1 MGLVSEGFPTVTSE
15 ERKTELKELIDCSDP
30 KDLDVFT
37 VHYNGVSAKER
48 IDRDDEV
55 YALKMIDEICD
66 RIISRCH
73 HRIRRMKNRNF
84 TLIMVRHA
92 E

>member
-1 MGLVSEGFPTVTSE
+1 MTSE
-15 ERKTELKELIDCSDP
+15 ERKIELTKLIDCSDP
-30 KDLDVFT
+30 KDLDAFT

-73 HRIRRMKNRNF
+73 YRIRRIKNRNF
-84 TLIMVRHA
+84 TLIMVRHS

>member
-1 MGLVSEGFPTVTSE
+1 MTSE
-15 ERKTELKELIDCSDP
+15 ERKIELTKLIDCSDP
-30 KDLDVFT
+30 KDLDAFT

-66 RIISRCH
+66 RIISRCLNP
-73 HRIRRMKNRNF
+73 K
-84 TLIMVRHA
+84 
-92 E
+92 

>member
-1 MGLVSEGFPTVTSE
+1 MTSE
-15 ERKTELKELIDCSDP
+15 ERKTELKELIEFSDL
-30 KDLDVFT
+30 KDLDAFT

-48 IDRDDEV
+48 IDRDHEV
-55 YALKMIDEICD
+55 YALKMIDEICV

-73 HRIRRMKNRNF
+73 HRFRSTKNRNF

>member
-1 MGLVSEGFPTVTSE
+1 MTSE

-30 KDLDVFT
+30 KDLDAFT

-73 HRIRRMKNRNF
+73 YRIRRIKNRNF
-84 TLIMVRHA
+84 TLIMVRHS

>member
-1 MGLVSEGFPTVTSE
+1 MTSE

-73 HRIRRMKNRNF
+73 YRIRRIKNRNF
-84 TLIMVRHA
+84 TLIMVRHSEWA
-92 E
+92 

>member
-1 MGLVSEGFPTVTSE
+1 MTSE
-15 ERKTELKELIDCSDP
+15 ERKTELTELIDCSDP
-30 KDLDVFT
+30 KDLDAFT
-37 VHYNGVSAKER
+37 VHYNGVSATEP
-48 IDRDDEV
+48 IDPDHEV

-73 HRIRRMKNRNF
+73 HRFRSIKNLNF

>member
-1 MGLVSEGFPTVTSE
+1 MTSE
-15 ERKTELKELIDCSDP
+15 ERKIELTKLIDCSDP
-30 KDLDVFT
+30 KDLDAFT
-37 VHYNGVSAKER
+37 VHYNGVSAKEP
-48 IDRDDEV
+48 IDSDDEV

-73 HRIRRMKNRNF
+73 HRFRSIKNLNF